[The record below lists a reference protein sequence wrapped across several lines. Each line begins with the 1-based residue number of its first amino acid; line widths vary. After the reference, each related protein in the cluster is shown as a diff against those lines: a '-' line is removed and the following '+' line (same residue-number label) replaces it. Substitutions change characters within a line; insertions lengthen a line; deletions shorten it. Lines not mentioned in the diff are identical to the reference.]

1 MAGEVA
7 AMPSTSLGGY
17 GLILLFVFEEAER
30 VEQHR
35 GVDSTRATL
44 IRNQR

>member
-1 MAGEVA
+1 
-7 AMPSTSLGGY
+7 MPSTSLGGY